1 MGLPGAGERLT
12 VGTLMNGFVTVAVGF
27 LILGLGCLE
36 AVGAAEAGGKV
47 TTIAGTGVA
56 GTAGDGGPARAA
68 QLKDPFGVVR
78 GPDGALWFC
87 DYAAHLVRRIAPDGT
102 LTTVAG
108 TGEAGYSG
116 DGGPGTKA
124 QLNQPHEIRFGPD
137 GQLYIADTSNHAV
150 RKLDVRTG
158 MITTIAGTGKQG
170 YSGDGGPAT
179 AATFRQAISIQFG
192 PGGDLYVVDIGNH
205 VIRRIDRAGVI
216 TTYAG
221 TGKAGP
227 TPPDAPLAGTPLNGP
242 RSLDFDAAGNL
253 WLVTREGNQVLRLD
267 RATSR
272 ILHVAGTGKKGFTG
286 DDGPAALATFS
297 GPKGI
302 AVAPNGGVYLVDT
315 ENHAIRRID
324 PKSGVVQRV
333 LGTGQRGDGP
343 DGNPLQTRLARPHGI
358 FVEADGT
365 VLVGDSENHRLRSLS
380 PQ

>member
-1 MGLPGAGERLT
+1 MGLPGADERQT
-12 VGTLMNGFVTVAVGF
+12 VGTVMNGFVTVTVGF
-27 LILGLGCLE
+27 LFLAVGILE
-36 AVGAAEAGGKV
+36 AAESVGKV
-47 TTIAGTGVA
+47 TTIAGTGIA
-56 GTAGDGGPARAA
+56 GAAGDGGPARAA
-68 QLKDPFGVVR
+68 QLEDPFGLVR

-87 DYAAHLVRRIAPDGT
+87 DYAAHVVRRIAPDGT

-124 QLNQPHEIRFGPD
+124 QLNQPHEIRFGAD

-150 RKLDVRTG
+150 RKLDIRTG
-158 MITTIAGTGKQG
+158 VITTIAGTGKQG

-179 AATFRQAISIQFG
+179 AATFRQAISLQFG

-216 TTYAG
+216 TTFAG

-242 RSLDFDAAGNL
+242 RSLDFDAGGNL

-286 DDGPAALATFS
+286 DGGPAALATFS

-302 AVAPNGGVYLVDT
+302 AVAPNGWVYLVDT

-333 LGTGQRGDGP
+333 IGTGQRGDGP
-343 DGNPLQTRLARPHGI
+343 DGDPLQTRLARPHGI

-365 VLVGDSENHRLRSLS
+365 ILVGDSENHRIRSLS
-380 PQ
+380 PH